1 MAGEDAINASLVETL
16 KAMQQTMTEMSQK
29 FSNVEKAV
37 ETLQT
42 IQVSL
47 SQNISTIQSRVRS
60 MSAGNPLGVRRTIF
74 NSQNSLARNGTS
86 GQTTLDD
93 ANAVV
98 QPEDGETHLEDED
111 QFVN

>member
-1 MAGEDAINASLVETL
+1 MAGEDAVNTSLAETL
-16 KAMQQTMTEMSQK
+16 KTMQQTMTEMSQM

-42 IQVSL
+42 TQVSL

-74 NSQNSLARNGTS
+74 NSPNSLARNGTS
-86 GQTTLDD
+86 G
-93 ANAVV
+93 
-98 QPEDGETHLEDED
+98 
-111 QFVN
+111 